1 MHMPYAIIAHDRPDG
16 GEIRRDNRP
25 AHLDYLEAN
34 KHLLLA
40 AGAQFADDGT
50 TPIGSILLV
59 DVDDRAAAEAFAA
72 NDPFAKAG
80 LFESVKIVPWRKV
93 FFDKERVN

>member
-1 MHMPYAIIAHDRPDG
+1 MPYAIIAEDRPDG
-16 GEIRRDNRP
+16 AALRGEKRP
-25 AHLDYLEAN
+25 EHLDYLDAN

-59 DVDDRAAAEAFAA
+59 DVDDRAAAEAFAQ
-72 NDPFAKAG
+72 NDPFAQAG
-80 LFESVKIVPWRKV
+80 LFRSVTIVPWRKV
-93 FFDKERVN
+93 FFDKQRVR

>member
-1 MHMPYAIIAHDRPDG
+1 MAYAIIAEDRADG
-16 GEIRRDNRP
+16 GELRRAKR
-25 AHLDYLEAN
+25 AEHLDYLDAH

-59 DVDDRAAAEAFAA
+59 DTDDRAEAEAFADG
-72 NDPFAKAG
+72 DPFKRAG
-80 LFESVKIVPWRKV
+80 LFERVTIRAWRRV
-93 FFDKERVN
+93 FFDKERVG

>member
-1 MHMPYAIIAHDRPDG
+1 MPYAIIAQDRPDG
-16 GEIRRDNRP
+16 AEIRRDRRP
-25 AHLDYLEAN
+25 EHLDYLDAN

-50 TPIGSILLV
+50 TPVGSILLI
-59 DVDDRAAAEAFAA
+59 DVDDRAAAEQFAA
-72 NDPFAKAG
+72 NDPFSQAG

-93 FFDKERVN
+93 FFDKERVS

>member
-1 MHMPYAIIAHDRPDG
+1 MAYAIIAHDRPDG
-16 GEIRRDNRP
+16 AELRREKRP
-25 AHLDYLEAN
+25 EHLDYLEAN

-59 DVDDRAAAEAFAA
+59 DVEERAEAEAFAKA
-72 NDPFAKAG
+72 DPFNQAG
-80 LFESVKIVPWRKV
+80 LFERVTIVPWRKV
-93 FFDKERVN
+93 FFDKERVG

>member
-1 MHMPYAIIAHDRPDG
+1 MAYAIIAYDRPDG
-16 GEIRRDNRP
+16 AELRREKRP
-25 AHLDYLEAN
+25 EHLDYLEAN

-59 DVDDRAAAEAFAA
+59 DVEERAEAEAFAKA
-72 NDPFAKAG
+72 DPFNQAG
-80 LFESVKIVPWRKV
+80 LFDRVNIVPWRKV
-93 FFDKERVN
+93 FFDKQRVG

>member
-1 MHMPYAIIAHDRPDG
+1 MPYAIIAQDRPDG
-16 GEIRRDNRP
+16 AEIRRDRRP
-25 AHLDYLEAN
+25 EHLDYLDVN

-50 TPIGSILLV
+50 TPVGSILLI
-59 DVDDRAAAEAFAA
+59 DVDDRAAAEQFAA
-72 NDPFAKAG
+72 NDPFSRAG

-93 FFDKERVN
+93 FFDKARVS

>member
-1 MHMPYAIIAHDRPDG
+1 MPYAIIAQDRSDG
-16 GEIRRDNRP
+16 AEIRRDKRP
-25 AHLDYLEAN
+25 EHLDYLEAN

-59 DVDDRAAAEAFAA
+59 DVDDRAAAEQFAA
-72 NDPFAKAG
+72 NDPFGQAG
-80 LFESVKIVPWRKV
+80 LFASVTIVPWRKV
-93 FFDKERVN
+93 FFDKERVG